1 MPGACSNAL
10 QPYACEWTIGYLWR
24 WTDLLERVVLVALA
38 VTLVRVILLSVLI
51 AYRMVRLCRATDLT
65 TGARRK
71 LAADLSIK
79 GKRPIRTVLTS

>member
-1 MPGACSNAL
+1 
-10 QPYACEWTIGYLWR
+10 
-24 WTDLLERVVLVALA
+24 